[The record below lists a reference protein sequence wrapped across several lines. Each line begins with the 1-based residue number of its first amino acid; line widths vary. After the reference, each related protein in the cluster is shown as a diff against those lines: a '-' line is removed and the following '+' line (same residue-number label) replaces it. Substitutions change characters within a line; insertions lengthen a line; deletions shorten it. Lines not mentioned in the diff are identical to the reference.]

1 LCLKPK
7 ARVEVKGKLAL
18 ITLENGGQ
26 ALVPLEELCNIAR
39 RFGLELENY
48 ECEETTLKTQ

>member
-1 LCLKPK
+1 MKPK